1 MVFMTS
7 KDLNLMLIE
16 LFPEIKVLY
25 AEEVTWQEGDET
37 GSHVVFG
44 DVLLPYILA
53 NAESENMQC
62 LTKCFQTI
70 EKILSFDDE
79 YADEVITLS
88 VLESLSYQTN
98 LKIDLS
104 QFMGDKTKR
113 IFAELLNT

>member
-25 AEEVTWQEGDET
+25 AEET

-88 VLESLSYQTN
+88 VLESLSYETN